1 MLVLYYTRTQD
12 CDVGASNKKRKAP
25 RGMSMAFAPGRR
37 ATVCGQRR
45 RLWRF
50 HFPRPQNLEA
60 TAMVAAVVLSL
71 QISAPL

>member
-1 MLVLYYTRTQD
+1 MLGRVIRNERRH
-12 CDVGASNKKRKAP
+12 AIIP
-25 RGMSMAFAPGRR
+25 RGMAFAPGRR